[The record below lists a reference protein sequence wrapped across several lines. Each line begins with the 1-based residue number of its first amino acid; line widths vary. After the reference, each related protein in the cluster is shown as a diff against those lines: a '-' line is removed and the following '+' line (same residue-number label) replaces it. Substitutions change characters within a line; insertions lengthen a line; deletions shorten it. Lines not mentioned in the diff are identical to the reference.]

1 MGVIDFK
8 LTRVYKL
15 AFEQAMDVFEV
26 TKTFP
31 KEEKYS
37 LIDQVRRC
45 SRSVNANLGEAY
57 RKKKYP
63 AHFVLKITDC
73 DAGNT
78 ETGIWLDFALSCE
91 YLGNEKH
98 AGMAQRNQEIGRLL
112 CHMISNPEKY

>member
-1 MGVIDFK
+1 MGIIDFK
-8 LTRVYKL
+8 LTKVYKL
-15 AFEQAMDVFEV
+15 AFEQAMDIFEM

-37 LIDQVRRC
+37 LSDQVRRC

-73 DAGNT
+73 DAENT
-78 ETGIWLDFALSCE
+78 ETGVWLDFALSCE
-91 YLGNEKH
+91 YIGPEKH
-98 AGMAQRNQEIGRLL
+98 TIMFLRNQEIGRMLS
-112 CHMISNPEKY
+112 HMINNPEKY

>member
-8 LTRVYKL
+8 LTKVYKL

-37 LIDQVRRC
+37 LTDQVRRC
-45 SRSVNANLGEAY
+45 SRSVNANLAEAY

-63 AHFVLKITDC
+63 AHFVSKITDC
-73 DAGNT
+73 DAENT
-78 ETGIWLDFALSCE
+78 ETGL
-91 YLGNEKH
+91 
-98 AGMAQRNQEIGRLL
+98 
-112 CHMISNPEKY
+112 